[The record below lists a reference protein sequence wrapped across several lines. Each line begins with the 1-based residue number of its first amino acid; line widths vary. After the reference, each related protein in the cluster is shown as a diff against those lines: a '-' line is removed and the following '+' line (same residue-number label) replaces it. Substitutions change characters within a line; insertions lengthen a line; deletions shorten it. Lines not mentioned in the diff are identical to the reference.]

1 MSQENIR
8 IRTSV
13 DEIQQNI
20 KVQINQKFDFIEIL
34 SLKISQEEAYRRFSS
49 DYGAVVG
56 RVTVK
61 NGFGVPNAKVSI
73 FIPISLEDKLNPEIF
88 GLYPFEITTNKD
100 SDGIPY
106 NLLPNSS
113 DGKDSCFSVVG
124 SFPSKRQ
131 VQDNPEM
138 TEIFCNYY
146 KFTTTTNESGDF
158 MIFGVP
164 IGAHLLHVD
173 ADISDIGI
181 ISQKPYDLIRDGA
194 TETSFDSANKFKS
207 RERTPNPVQLKTV
220 SPVGINVIPFWGDTE
235 QFEIGITRV
244 DVDLKTDI
252 VPSAIFMGSIISDNE
267 KNSLNK
273 NCRPRTDM
281 GNLNDLVTGPG
292 RIEMIRYNSIGG
304 IERFDVNGGNVIDD
318 NGIWAYQ
325 VPMNLDYVITSEDV
339 RLIPSNDPSRG
350 IPTRAR
356 VRFRVSMDTTGSES
370 RLRTRAKFLIPHNP
384 DNWNDSDY
392 SFDTTTRD
400 KHFVDFH
407 WNKIYTVKNL
417 ITRTQRNTSVENRN
431 FTGLKNLNDVTSFN
445 PFPFNRLDNSFNPIF
460 SLLCLILSIF
470 SGLVCLINR
479 VLIPLINVV
488 LILINGIL
496 KIICKIVFAIGKA
509 VCKLK
514 LDNND
519 SCKSGYCIGTYS
531 GGNCSC
537 NEVVPYIRYITL
549 ACSEE
554 PDGKPFAIC
563 GYKSGA
569 LDGGKAWEATKK
581 EFGTAFYYPE
591 KPGSGAQSG
600 TPGAGWLE
608 CVTISLAAA
617 LIVFRFDFY
626 NDWIN
631 GTLYSFLLKYKIR
644 KKGKGKERFCEIDC
658 EDDENGTDNNDDGS
672 SDNNCNNITIIDS
685 CTALTGDVGVNS
697 KETSTKSEGLIKKYD
712 NELYYATHSKKSGY
726 KLFATDIVSLGSS
739 VDCHWLGEP
748 KFYQYLNETSY
759 NMPPFVAETDED
771 GTLEVSGYGNKIGS
785 QTLIGNLTCLGLS
798 TNPTNCL
805 NIKRLSEYGVGLD
818 EDRREDGL
826 NAADAKIDNKDV
838 DNPFIRGMFAYA
850 NDTSIT
856 TLSEMKFDSNYD
868 TFRGLSTNLIK
879 QPKNSLYF
887 YFGLNSGKTALTKLI
902 NKYFYPCERELKQE
916 LFLIAVEIIED
927 DFNPE
932 PTGGI
937 IIDIIGGVGPYQI
950 KWSGPIINGLEYTSN
965 EQNIFNLYSG
975 TYNIRVIDANGNIVN
990 GTFIVP
996 GPPSI
1001 SCDVQVKNTTKNGLS
1016 DGEIIIS
1023 ITNGTAPYNIIICD
1037 YDTNNRTCN
1046 NILTDVET
1054 SSNTFVKNGLPIGS
1068 YEVKVIDSGI
1078 PQTQCRNIVKII
1090 EPTPISI
1097 ELTPDSW
1104 TATTN
1109 NAVYNLSCFNS
1120 NDGAITS
1127 RIYGGVKPYTIK
1139 WYNGTTEL
1147 TDDLNKTRI
1156 KNKSIGT
1163 YKIIVTDSVNQISE
1177 QSITL
1182 NQPPE
1187 ITVQLVSRRGVGC
1200 RAGASE
1206 DYNYTYNK
1214 GETTNYFDST
1224 ECEDDPQS
1232 SLASPTYPCGNLGRI
1247 RFIITKGVGPFKVYV
1262 EGGYFDK
1269 SETLGTYNLNQ
1280 EVNFD
1285 YRHFGRVPE
1294 GNGYEF
1300 IITDLGTESECEKI
1314 VKYDID
1320 RPGNN
1325 EQLNSN
1331 STRYYFTSTD
1341 IVVYVNGPSGGYS
1354 GRKYQF
1360 WRKKNETT
1368 PTQTSSG
1375 TGDAAIGSVTGSLE
1389 GEGPEGSINGWI
1401 LHTTSNSPT
1410 ITVPKTEDYNDVSWK
1425 VRVSTNA
1432 STTESCLIW
1441 YWSTGFITFKVE

>member
-13 DEIQQNI
+13 DENQQNI

-56 RVTVK
+56 RVIVK

-73 FIPISLEDKLNPEIF
+73 FIPISLEDKLDPEIF
-88 GLYPFEITTNKD
+88 GLYPFEIVTDKD
-100 SDGIPY
+100 SDGLPY
-106 NLLPNSS
+106 NLLPNSN

-138 TEIFCNYY
+138 TEIFCKYY

-164 IGAHLLHVD
+164 VGSHLLHVN

-220 SPVGINVIPFWGDTE
+220 SPVSVNVIPFWGDTE
-235 QFEIGITRV
+235 QFEIGITRI

-252 VPSAIFMGSIISDNE
+252 VPSAIFMGSIFSDNE
-267 KNSLNK
+267 KNSINK
-273 NCRPRTDM
+273 NCRPRKDM

-292 RIEMIRYNSIGG
+292 RIEMIRYNEIGG
-304 IERFDVNGGNVIDD
+304 VERFDVNGGNVIDD

-325 VPMNLDYVITSEDV
+325 VPMNLDYVITAEDGS
-339 RLIPSNDPSRG
+339 LIPSNDPSRG

-356 VRFRVSMDTTGSES
+356 VRFRISMDSTGGES
-370 RLRTRAKFLIPHNP
+370 RLRTRAKFLVPHNP

-400 KHFVDFH
+400 KHFADFH
-407 WNKIYTVKNL
+407 WNKIYTIKNL
-417 ITRTQRNTSVENRN
+417 ITRTQRNSSVENRN
-431 FTGLKNLNDVTSFN
+431 FSGIKNVNDETSFN
-445 PFPFNRLDNSFNPIF
+445 PFPFNRLDNSFNPLF

-496 KIICKIVFAIGKA
+496 NALCLALRGIVRI
-509 VCKLK
+509 VCR
-514 LDNND
+514 LD
-519 SCKSGYCIGTYS
+519 CIGT
-531 GGNCSC
+531 GGADSDCNKNCRC
-537 NEVVPYIRYITL
+537 NNCFGGTCSDGVCTCSKETIPYIRYITL

-563 GYKSGA
+563 GYKNGA
-569 LDGGKAWEATKK
+569 LDGGKAFKATEK
-581 EFGTAFYYPE
+581 EFGANRFFYPE
-591 KPGSGAQSG
+591 KPGSGVSSG

-608 CVTISLAAA
+608 CVAISLADA
-617 LIVFRFDFY
+617 LNVFRFDFY

-631 GTLYSFLLKYKIR
+631 GTLYSFLLKYKVR
-644 KKGKGKERFCEIDC
+644 KKGRGKERFCEIDC
-658 EDDENGTDNNDDGS
+658 EDDENGVDNNDDGF
-672 SDNNCNNITIIDS
+672 SDNNCNNITILDS
-685 CTALTGDVGVNS
+685 CTATDGNTGVNS
-697 KETSTKSEGLIKKYD
+697 KETSTKSEGLIKKFD
-712 NELYYATHSKKSGY
+712 GELYYATHSKKSGY

-748 KFYQYLNETSY
+748 KFYQYLNETSF
-759 NMPPFVAETDED
+759 NMPPLVAEMGED
-771 GTLEVSGYGNKIGS
+771 GSVEVSGYGNKIGS
-785 QTLIGNLTCLGLS
+785 QTLIGNLTCFGLS

-826 NAADAKIDNKDV
+826 NAADAKIDDRDV
-838 DNPFIRGMFAYA
+838 DNPFIRGMFAYT
-850 NDTSIT
+850 NDSSIT
-856 TLSEMKFDSNYD
+856 TLTEMKFGGNY
-868 TFRGLSTNLIK
+868 TGFRGFGTNQIK

-887 YFGLNSGKTALTKLI
+887 YFGLNSGKTALTKLN
-902 NKYFYPCERELKQE
+902 NKYFYPCQIELKQE
-916 LFLIAVEIIED
+916 LFLIAVDIIED
-927 DFNPE
+927 DFDIE

-950 KWSGPIINGLEYTSN
+950 KWTGPIINGVEYSSN
-965 EQNIFNLYSG
+965 DQNIFNLYSG
-975 TYNIRVIDANGNIVN
+975 TYNVRVIDANGNIVN

-1023 ITNGTAPYNIIICD
+1023 ITNGTTPYKIVICE
-1037 YDTNNRTCN
+1037 YDTNNRICN
-1046 NILTDVET
+1046 TILTDIEI
-1054 SSNTFVKNGLPIGS
+1054 SDNTFVKTNLPIGT

-1104 TATTN
+1104 TSTTN
-1109 NAVYNLSCFNS
+1109 NSVYNLSCFNS
-1120 NDGAITS
+1120 NDGAITAS
-1127 RIYGGVKPYTIK
+1127 IFGGIKPYTIK
-1139 WYNGTTEL
+1139 WYRGTTEL
-1147 TDDLNKTRI
+1147 TDDLNRTRI
-1156 KNKSIGT
+1156 RNKSIGT
-1163 YKIIVTDSVNQISE
+1163 YKVVVTDSVNQISE
-1177 QSITL
+1177 QSVSL

-1187 ITVQLVSRRGVGC
+1187 IIIQEVSRRNVGC
-1200 RAGASE
+1200 RAGADD
-1206 DYNYTYNK
+1206 DYRFDFNK
-1214 GETTNYFDST
+1214 GETTNYFTNSQ
-1224 ECEDDPQS
+1224 CVNDPGS
-1232 SLASPTYPCGNLGRI
+1232 NIASPSNPCGNLGRI
-1247 RFIITKGVGPFKVYV
+1247 ILKVTSGIGPFKVNFD
-1262 EGGYFDK
+1262 GGAP
-1269 SETLGTYNLNQ
+1269 SNSGELGTYGMNQ
-1280 EVNFD
+1280 NIDFNF
-1285 YRHFGRVPE
+1285 RHYGRQAD
-1294 GNGYEF
+1294 GNQWEF
-1300 IITDLGTESECEKI
+1300 TVTDLGTDSGCEKI
-1314 VKYDID
+1314 RIGNIN
-1320 RPGNN
+1320 RPTSN
-1325 EQLNSN
+1325 EQLGD
-1331 STRYYFTSTD
+1331 TRTLERYATSTL
-1341 IVVYVNGPSGGYS
+1341 IRFYEVYVVPPSGGWS
-1354 GRKYQF
+1354 NIRRYQF
-1360 WRKKNETT
+1360 WKRKRGGSWTLYANNI
-1368 PTQTSSG
+1368 TS
-1375 TGDAAIGSVTGSLE
+1375 T
-1389 GEGPEGSINGWI
+1389 SIQI
-1401 LHTTSNSPT
+1401 
-1410 ITVPKTEDYNDVSWK
+1410 PKTDEFQDTAWK
-1425 VRVSTNA
+1425 VRVSTNDT
-1432 STTESCLIW
+1432 SDVSCMIW
-1441 YWSTGFITFKVE
+1441 YWSIDYIIWK